1 MSTEIESKLII
12 QSDHPASVMKRIT
25 NLTGIGS
32 YSICEKHTQIM
43 HDIYLDTHDNRMS
56 SRKEA
61 LRLRETR
68 EGLWL
73 CFKRAETVCAPGFFE
88 RFELERLWS
97 RQNLEEIL
105 GIAGLKPSVKR
116 LPRIISRDPL
126 ETLAA
131 LNLSIIQDRQTSR
144 TLLMLADP
152 TRLGHS
158 IPAEIALDRVSYRI
172 EGGTVLHFEVEV
184 EARDDSAPHHVGAV
198 TCLLKNHYA
207 PNLVPWR
214 HNKLITGFALEHLT
228 RKGVLF
234 VPKDRVTLLSPDAYT
249 TVKSLLAEREHWDR
263 SFF

>member
-25 NLTGIGS
+25 NLTGIGP
-32 YSICEKHTQIM
+32 YSIREKHTQIM
-43 HDIYLDTHDNRMS
+43 HDIYLDTHDNQMS
-56 SRKEA
+56 LRKEA

-68 EGLWL
+68 ESLWL
-73 CFKRAETVCAPGFFE
+73 CFKRAETVHAPGVFE

-97 RQNLEEIL
+97 RQNLEEL
-105 GIAGLKPSVKR
+105 LEIAGLKHSIKR
-116 LPRIISRDPL
+116 LPGIISRDPL

-131 LNLSIIQDRQTSR
+131 LNLCIIQDRQTSR
-144 TLLMLADP
+144 TLLMLSDH
-152 TRLGHS
+152 TRHGRS

-184 EARDDSAPHHVGAV
+184 EACDDSGLHHVSAV
-198 TCLLKNHYA
+198 TRLLKNYCA
-207 PNLVPWR
+207 PNLVPWN

-249 TVKSLLAEREHWDR
+249 TVNSLLAEREHWDR